1 MKSFE
6 EITEIVD
13 QISYKDWAFVVVEY
27 MSCIYLQVQ
36 FDAPDND
43 APTNLERQYGRKW
56 MLSPHMTR
64 SEIVQTALKAVLTAE
79 EHETRERFFYKGC
92 TPFAPHFDV
101 DLLCSFQ
108 SIPEEDSLDIRPP
121 VNGSNHNSK
130 QPNHA

>member
-6 EITEIVD
+6 EITQIID

-36 FDAPDND
+36 FNAPDNND
-43 APTNLERQYGRKW
+43 PTNLERQHGRKW
-56 MLSPHMTR
+56 LISPHMTR

-79 EHETRERFFYKGC
+79 EHEAREKFTYKGC

-101 DLLCSFQ
+101 DLLCSLA
-108 SIPEEDSLDIRPP
+108 SIPEEASFDVRPP
-121 VNGSNHNSK
+121 VNGSNHN
-130 QPNHA
+130 